1 MSKKKRKKG
10 FGSLETE
17 QTAPPAAPRAL
28 PRAAKRKLSP
38 EFAVHRFTEADVGA
52 TSIEVEG
59 VGVVGLPWPVSED
72 DVGKTVHYNT
82 SRGRY
87 MI

>member
-17 QTAPPAAPRAL
+17 QTVPPAAPRAL